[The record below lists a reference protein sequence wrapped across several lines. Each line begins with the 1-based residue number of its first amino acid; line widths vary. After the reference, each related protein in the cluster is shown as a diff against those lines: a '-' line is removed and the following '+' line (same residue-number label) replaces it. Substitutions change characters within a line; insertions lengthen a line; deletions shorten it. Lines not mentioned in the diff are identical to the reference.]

1 MGSLREREIEKKL
14 VKAVKSEGGMCP
26 KLVSPGTDGMP
37 DRLVM
42 LPKARI
48 GFVEVKAP
56 GKGPRP
62 LQVKRHK
69 QLRDLGF
76 HVFILSRYRVSWE
89 KLRRTECMRET
100 MRRWQTPSSNRQ

>member
-1 MGSLREREIEKKL
+1 MSSLREREIEKKM
-14 VKAVKSEGGMCP
+14 VKAVKAEGGMCP

-56 GKGPRP
+56 GKRPRP

-76 HVFILSRYRVSWE
+76 HVFVLDDPKQIPDLLKEV
-89 KLRRTECMRET
+89 RED
-100 MRRWQTPSSNRQ
+100 